1 VLRGQAL
8 ETINSSS
15 RDSTERSTIAI
26 ISWRILP
33 LIGLG
38 YLFSLMD
45 RINVSFAALQMNDEL
60 RFSATIYGMGA
71 GAFYLAYALFEV
83 PSNML
88 LTRFGARRWL
98 ARIMVTWGLI
108 AAAMMFVR
116 SPVQFYILRF
126 MLGVAE
132 AGFFPGVVF
141 YLSQWFPRQQRGR
154 AISSFYFFGPL
165 ASTIMGTAS
174 PPLLALH
181 GHLGLSGWQ
190 WLFLV
195 EGLPAAMVG
204 IAIFFLLPD
213 SPSSV
218 RWLSPQQSSW
228 IDRQLAADAARLP
241 PAGSHS
247 LAAALGHPATR
258 RFGILGLL
266 TIGAMVTYALSGP
279 LILKQAGFSS
289 REIGTLVAIGGV
301 LGAVG
306 MLATGYISDRRG
318 ERFTTMWISTT
329 VMGLAFALTAM
340 ATSPAAFAVAY
351 LLYGLS
357 WGAVTLSQVSAW
369 PDVLHGRVLA
379 LGCAAINTL
388 SQLGAFGMPILWGRL
403 ADATGSFHA
412 GAVVLT
418 AATAAALLLTAE
430 LASHVRRAVAAA

>member
-1 VLRGQAL
+1 MIRPVA
-8 ETINSSS
+8 EPV
-15 RDSTERSTIAI
+15 ERSTIAI

-98 ARIMVTWGLI
+98 ARIMVSWGLI

-116 SPVQFYILRF
+116 SPMHFYILRF

-132 AGFFPGVVF
+132 AGFFPGVVY
-141 YLSQWFPRQQRGR
+141 YLAHWFPRMQRGR
-154 AISSFYFFGPL
+154 AISRFYFFGPL
-165 ASTIMGTAS
+165 ASTIMGAAS

-195 EGLPAAMVG
+195 EGLPAALVG

-213 SPSSV
+213 SPSAV
-218 RWLSPQQSSW
+218 RWLTAEQSGW
-228 IDRQLAADAARLP
+228 IERELSADAARMP
-241 PAGSHS
+241 STESAS
-247 LAAALGHPATR
+247 LAAALSHPATR
-258 RFGILGLL
+258 RFGLLGLL

-289 REIGTLVAIGGV
+289 GEIGTLVAVGGL
-301 LGAVG
+301 LGALG
-306 MLATGYISDRRG
+306 MLATGWISDRRG

-329 VMGLAFALTAM
+329 LMGLAFAMTAM
-340 ATSPAAFAVAY
+340 AGSPAAFALAY
-351 LLYGLS
+351 LLYAAS
-357 WGAVTLSQVSAW
+357 WGSVTLSQVSAW
-369 PDVLHGRVLA
+369 PDCLHGRVLA
-379 LGCAAINTL
+379 LGCAGINTL
-388 SQLGAFGMPILWGRL
+388 SQIGAFLMPILWGRL
-403 ADATGSFHA
+403 ADSTGSFHA
-412 GAVVLT
+412 GAIVLT
-418 AATAAALLLTAE
+418 AATALALLLTAE
-430 LASHVRRAVAAA
+430 LANHVRRTAVTV